1 MVLSRLNKNSAF
13 HKGRR
18 LSGTL
23 SSSSSSSLLSSLYH
37 HFEAVGS
44 TKTSTVW
51 IEDEAFALY
60 FRPDRVAFGSSSV
73 SAPPV
78 HDARGLVRGQ
88 IGAVGFDWFLGWC
101 NNPLRRLEN
110 SLVFVPIDCQLII
123 NITLSHHAQTKLDD
137 CGVFVTNFDFRI
149 VF

>member
-1 MVLSRLNKNSAF
+1 MVLSRVNKNGAF

-51 IEDEAFALY
+51 IEDEAFALF

-73 SAPPV
+73 TAPPPPPPPPQV
-78 HDARGLVRGQ
+78 HDTRGLARGQ
-88 IGAVGFDWFLGWC
+88 MGAVGFDSLLG
-101 NNPLRRLEN
+101 LM
-110 SLVFVPIDCQLII
+110 Q
-123 NITLSHHAQTKLDD
+123 
-137 CGVFVTNFDFRI
+137 
-149 VF
+149 